1 MEFYYILYWSFF
13 ASIIGELLPLKQ
25 KKNIMMIWCV
35 IFIFI
40 GGLRWRI
47 GGDWDQYYDHFL
59 FSKWSNIFSYDRYG
73 NGVEKLEPGFV
84 FVNVLVKTFFKHF
97 FVYNILLCSF
107 IQITYYKFS
116 NYFFPKHP
124 LLCYCFLMILASNI
138 FPVRAGLAIGI
149 AFWCWRY
156 IKERN
161 LKKYLLIVFAAFMIH
176 NQAIVLLPAYFLGYI
191 KLERKWL
198 LILYPIIAIFA
209 FRFQDYFAS
218 LTMMFGGSIA
228 EKAQR
233 YTEGETEGFS
243 NTVNYAG
250 WILNYIFLNIYLF
263 VRKADNKEDDYF
275 YNTLINGVMIYNT
288 IFMVFAT
295 GMGDLARLASQYFP
309 SQCLLFINSIL
320 FFFKYEK
327 GKYTKYAIMFFI
339 AYLLYRLPSLWSGY
353 YFKDTCVP
361 YKTIFDYHLV

>member
-1 MEFYYILYWSFF
+1 MEFYYILNYSIF
-13 ASIIGELLPLKQ
+13 ASLFGELLPLKQ
-25 KKNIMMIWCV
+25 KKIIMFIWC
-35 IFIFI
+35 IIIILI

-84 FVNVLVKTFFKHF
+84 FVNVLVKTLFKYF
-97 FVYNILLCSF
+97 YIYNILVCSF

-124 LLCYCFLMILASNI
+124 LLCYCFLMILAGNI

-149 AFWCWRY
+149 AFWGWKY
-156 IKERN
+156 IKEQN
-161 LKKYLLIVFAAFMIH
+161 LKKYLLIVFTAFMIH
-176 NQAIVLLPAYFLGYI
+176 NQAIILFPAYFLGRI
-191 KLERKWL
+191 KIRTKVL
-198 LILYPIIAIFA
+198 LILYPLIAIFA
-209 FRFQDYFAS
+209 FRFQDFFAS

-243 NTVNYAG
+243 NAVNYAG
-250 WILNYIFLNIYLF
+250 WILNYFFLNVFLF
-263 VRKADNKEDDYF
+263 IRREDGKENDFF
-275 YNTLINGVMIYNT
+275 YNTLINAVMIYNT

-309 SQCLLFINSIL
+309 SQCLLFLNSIL
-320 FFFKYEK
+320 FFCKYKGGKFK
-327 GKYTKYAIMFFI
+327 TYAVLFLL
-339 AYLLYRLPSLWSGY
+339 AYLLYRIPALWSGY
-353 YFKDTCVP
+353 FFKDTCVP